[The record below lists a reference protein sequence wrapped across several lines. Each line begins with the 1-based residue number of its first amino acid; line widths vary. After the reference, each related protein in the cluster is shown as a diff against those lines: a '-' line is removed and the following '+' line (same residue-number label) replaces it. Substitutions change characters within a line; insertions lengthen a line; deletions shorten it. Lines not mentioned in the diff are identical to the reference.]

1 MIDGEEFVP
10 TEGDPSAAILF
21 PPSVPTDPNAMT
33 LIQYAQNEL
42 ESQSGSTRY
51 NQGLDSNS
59 LNMTATGISAI
70 MGAADKKI
78 KMIARFL
85 AETTWI
91 PIVKFLILLCQK
103 FIDDGQ
109 VIRLL
114 NQNVAIRRDQLNL
127 DYDLVVNVGQ
137 GAGTKEAEIQYLM
150 VLIQQL
156 YPTLQQVGIVNAA
169 SWYKV
174 TKELLERMGIR
185 STAKFLLDPESDE
198 YQQMQAQAAQAQQA
212 AEQKQDALAQA
223 QLQLKEQDIKAKQLA
238 KLSARFSELPIDAQ
252 IQALQQLGITTTP
265 QSFAN
270 KAIEDTQKAIVE
282 HYTSGAGGAIYG
294 GK

>member
-1 MIDGEEFVP
+1 
-10 TEGDPSAAILF
+10 
-21 PPSVPTDPNAMT
+21 
-33 LIQYAQNEL
+33 
-42 ESQSGSTRY
+42 
-51 NQGLDSNS
+51 
-59 LNMTATGISAI
+59 
-70 MGAADKKI
+70 
-78 KMIARFL
+78 
-85 AETTWI
+85 
-91 PIVKFLILLCQK
+91 
-103 FIDDGQ
+103 
-109 VIRLL
+109 
-114 NQNVAIRRDQLNL
+114 
-127 DYDLVVNVGQ
+127 
-137 GAGTKEAEIQYLM
+137 M

-156 YPTLQQVGIVNAA
+156 YPTLQQVGIVNAS

-185 STAKFLLDPESDE
+185 STAKFLLDPESPE
-198 YQQMQAQAAQAQQA
+198 FQQLQAQAQQAQQA
-212 AEQKQDALAQA
+212 AEQKQDALTQA